1 MDCCCES
8 ETSSEKTTIRSKE
21 EIQSIKSRL
30 NRIEG
35 QVRGIS
41 KMLDENRYCGDI
53 LIQLSAIDKAIKS
66 VSNDILKRH
75 LETCVVRDIKEDKLE
90 VLDEVIDLCKRFQ

>member
-1 MDCCCES
+1 MDCCGKN
-8 ETSSEKTTIRSKE
+8 ETNSEKTTMRSRE